1 MLNSIDHQGNANQN
15 HKMNEMVHT
24 TTWTNLKNTSCEIS
38 QTQEQIV

>member
-1 MLNSIDHQGNANQN
+1 MLNITDHQGNANQS

-24 TTWTNLKNTSCEIS
+24 RHGQTSETCREIS